1 MDEACPTAHAA
12 DTATSRGLS
21 SKFPP
26 GAARGQGQTGGERNR
41 DVRWHAGRAAQAST
55 GPVRPLPAPD
65 ATTLLGVSPDRLRA
79 IHARYYVLDNAALV
93 VLENVV
99 ALVPQGHEAAVET
112 MLTQFVALV
121 KESAP

>member
-1 MDEACPTAHAA
+1 M
-12 DTATSRGLS
+12 
-21 SKFPP
+21 
-26 GAARGQGQTGGERNR
+26 
-41 DVRWHAGRAAQAST
+41 
-55 GPVRPLPAPD
+55 
-65 ATTLLGVSPDRLRA
+65 
-79 IHARYYVLDNAALV
+79 LDNAALV